1 MSRKP
6 SFIVMAGDGIN
17 CERETAFALEFAGA
31 QPVIMHV
38 NDIIATPEVLRS
50 ADGIA
55 IPGGFSFG
63 DELGSGQILA
73 LKIRHKLGDRFFR
86 MVEGKKPVIGICNG
100 FQVLVKLGLLPY
112 PSAPERILALAANE
126 SGGFINRWVG
136 LNVDP
141 QSVCLWTQG
150 LPKLFLELPIRHGE
164 GRIAFKPGEE
174 EKHHRALVQQG
185 LIPLTY
191 TEDVNGSYGRI
202 AALTD
207 PSGMVMGLMPHPEAH
222 IFRETY
228 KNPRVSVGPSFDK
241 AAGGAEKQEQVN
253 VDGRGPEKGDGALIF
268 ENIIRIMKGEE
279 SSYERRAG

>member
-1 MSRKP
+1 MSKKP
-6 SFIVMAGDGIN
+6 SFLVMAGDGIN
-17 CERETAFALEFAGA
+17 CERETAFVLEYAGA
-31 QPVIMHV
+31 APQIIHV
-38 NDIIATPEVLRS
+38 NDLIASPETLKG
-50 ADGIA
+50 ADGLA

-73 LKIRHKLGDRFFR
+73 LKIRHKLGDRFFQ
-86 MVEGKKPVIGICNG
+86 MVAGKKPVIGICNG

-112 PSAPERILALAANE
+112 PNADERILALAANE

-136 LNVDP
+136 LDVDP

-150 LPKLFLELPIRHGE
+150 LEKTQIELPIRHGE
-164 GRIAFKPGEE
+164 GRIAFKHGEE
-174 EKHHRALVQQG
+174 EKHHQALMDQG

-207 PSGMVMGLMPHPEAH
+207 PSGMVLGLMPHPEAF

-228 KNPRVSVGPSFDK
+228 KTP
-241 AAGGAEKQEQVN
+241 GAR
-253 VDGRGPEKGDGALIF
+253 DIAKGDGALIF
-268 ENIIRIMKGEE
+268 DNIMRIMKGEE
-279 SSYERRAG
+279 SSYERRTG